1 MSTFIKTTL
10 LLLALLLPASAAAQD
25 FEVDGIYYTINGNQI
40 SVSVTYLKN
49 SDGSSAYSYSGDITI
64 PETVNYR
71 GATYMVTRI
80 DNWAFKGCT
89 ELTSVVIPNSVT
101 YISDSAFENC
111 SGLTS
116 VTMGNSVTVI
126 KDYAF
131 RGCSGLTS
139 ITLPSSLRV
148 IGNDSFMSCTG
159 LTSIAIPDS
168 VTHIGTYAFAF
179 CTNLTST
186 IVIPKRVINIGE
198 GLFHYCTGLPGII
211 VDSENSTYDSRNHCN
226 AIIETSSNKL
236 IAGCKNTI
244 IPNTVKA
251 LGYGAFSGCT
261 DLKNITIPGSVT
273 FIGSYAFSLCEGL
286 TGIAIPSSVTYI
298 GGGAFYNCCGLA
310 DVYSYI
316 ADPTAIS
323 MGNDVFYQDPEHY
336 SSRTLHVPEGTVGAY
351 QADWRWQQFFGQI
364 VTDPSPTFTG
374 VGDFPAIEVTPELS
388 TGLNKIFV
396 IYNTDGVKMNFTAA
410 TDDAVTWQRFD
421 YSSGQ
426 LNIEELT
433 DTTHTGNVTT
443 LNHVIPN
450 TGYRITDGSRVYYY
464 WVVNYV
470 DYGLEFNDIS
480 SNSVDPCDLMTID
493 VDGQAGAIPYYTVG
507 GDRQVL
513 DRDIRLT
520 YHSMVWDDTY
530 HRWQYQK
537 FVESFAHLD
546 QTMAIVPPLCD
557 TDFMLTGDRFLEE
570 WGLGWA
576 VEGAYFDTQAVD
588 CRSMV
593 EPNDDVLYGIHGEI
607 IGAVPLQLA
616 FSGYPTDAV
625 ASRAWEI
632 ATDPEFENIILQQPG
647 QDEFDYTFM
656 RAGNYYVRYRVA
668 NATGTC
674 EACGDTHTIIVN
686 YGVHPIHPG
695 DVNGDWSV
703 DIADI
708 NAVISHIL
716 QGNPYYSVPID
727 VNDDG
732 EITVADVNF
741 IIDVILCGI

>member
-211 VDSENSTYDSRNHCN
+211 VDSENSNYDSRNHCN

-236 IAGCKNTI
+236 IAGCKNTV

-298 GGGAFYNCCGLA
+298 GGGAFYNCSGLA

-336 SSRTLHVPEGTVGAY
+336 SSRTLHVPEGTVDTY

-530 HRWQYQK
+530 HRWQYQR

-647 QDEFDYTFM
+647 QDEFDNTFM

-686 YGVHPIHPG
+686 YGMHPIHPG

-708 NAVISHIL
+708 NAVIAHIL

>member
-530 HRWQYQK
+530 HCWQYQK

-588 CRSMV
+588 CRSIV

-647 QDEFDYTFM
+647 QDEFDNTFM
-656 RAGNYYVRYRVA
+656 RAGNYYVRDRVA